1 MSLIRT
7 RNMIELTS
15 MPGKGVMERVF
26 MIIMTILFMSRRTSH
41 MDEED
46 VHGRGGGDDQEEV
59 QVEGQQNQDTQAQCS
74 QDQLIQVRGEEDD
87 LWVQGP

>member
-26 MIIMTILFMSRRTSH
+26 MIIITILFMSRRTSH

-46 VHGRGGGDDQEEV
+46 VHGRGG
-59 QVEGQQNQDTQAQCS
+59 
-74 QDQLIQVRGEEDD
+74 RG
-87 LWVQGP
+87 

>member
-46 VHGRGGGDDQEEV
+46 VHGRGG
-59 QVEGQQNQDTQAQCS
+59 EGM
-74 QDQLIQVRGEEDD
+74 IKKKFK
-87 LWVQGP
+87 